1 MIMGYFIY
9 NYQLKVAATTDYK
22 ISNYNINWNWKY
34 CLFFLKLSTFLRRNQ
49 VNTKIIIIHF
59 TQIIFKHM

>member
-1 MIMGYFIY
+1 MIIVFFIY
-9 NYQLKVAATTDYK
+9 NYQLKVAATTLT

-49 VNTKIIIIHF
+49 VNTKIITIHF